1 MRSQIE
7 RIETDFRDFRS
18 SGFLCFRILTPEDN
32 TCQSSSAAEKTK
44 KKLRH
49 SAHLALSVGTLVSV
63 AREVLPVLANPILR
77 SVHCI
82 LASKV
87 HLRVHCTVILFFN
100 IDESAPK
107 TYQCVLVGGSL
118 YSQY

>member
-77 SVHCI
+77 GVHCI

-87 HLRVHCTVILFFN
+87 NLHV
-100 IDESAPK
+100 
-107 TYQCVLVGGSL
+107 Q
-118 YSQY
+118 